1 MSDILRLN
9 IWGCSIVLFE
19 HNIFSH
25 IKSLNDAIFLQN
37 SGFTMIST
45 PKIIIGDT
53 LFGKNNGKFSFLQ
66 FVNKKK
72 IAVHL

>member
-45 PKIIIGDT
+45 PKIII
-53 LFGKNNGKFSFLQ
+53 KEE
-66 FVNKKK
+66 
-72 IAVHL
+72 